1 MCLSTTRRRR
11 RSRSRSL
18 TRSSTLTSM
27 GKHNLAPAQL
37 PLVRFLPCLSFTPY
51 ISCLRRY
58 STRSL
63 YIHTDATAL
72 AGAHSC

>member
-1 MCLSTTRRRR
+1 
-11 RSRSRSL
+11 
-18 TRSSTLTSM
+18 M

-72 AGAHSC
+72 ASAHSC

>member
-11 RSRSRSL
+11 RSRSRSS

-27 GKHNLAPAQL
+27 GKHNLALAQL
-37 PLVRFLPCLSFTPY
+37 PLVCFLPCLVLHAY
-51 ISCLRRY
+51 ISRLRRY
-58 STRSL
+58 STRRL

-72 AGAHSC
+72 TGAHSC

>member
-11 RSRSRSL
+11 RSRSRSS

-27 GKHNLAPAQL
+27 GKHNPAPAQH